1 MEKAEAV
8 AQMCFAKKVFLKML
22 QHSQE
27 KTFNSLF
34 FNKKACNFIKKGLQ
48 YRCFPVKLAKF

>member
-27 KTFNSLF
+27 KTFNRVSFLIKRLVTLLKRDSNTDVSL
-34 FNKKACNFIKKGLQ
+34 
-48 YRCFPVKLAKF
+48 